1 MSTRDKNDA
10 ETSIKVFNN
19 TSNKKA
25 KVKDIRGGRMSEVGF
40 GCTLIP
46 FEVVKGKKRG
56 TQYKVNNSTSV
67 SNCSITLLMF
77 TGSPGPG

>member
-46 FEVVKGKKRG
+46 
-56 TQYKVNNSTSV
+56 
-67 SNCSITLLMF
+67 CILMI
-77 TGSPGPG
+77 